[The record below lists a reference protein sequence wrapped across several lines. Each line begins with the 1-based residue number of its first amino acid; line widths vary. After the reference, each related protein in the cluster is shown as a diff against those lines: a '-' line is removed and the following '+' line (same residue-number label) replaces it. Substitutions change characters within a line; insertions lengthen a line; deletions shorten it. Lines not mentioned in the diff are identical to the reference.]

1 MRKIDEIKK
10 VTGELKQL
18 VGKEVF
24 DMDLLK
30 YMSEKDFRLL
40 QLSLKYVDL
49 TMDMIEEWDE
59 TIAKIEDVE
68 YKLDKVLA
76 KLENSVDK
84 KELKKQKKEEYVERR
99 NKKRHN

>member
-30 YMSEKDFRLL
+30 HMSEKDFRFL

-84 KELKKQKKEEYVERR
+84 KELKKQKKKEYLEREI
-99 NKKRHN
+99 KKCYN

>member
-30 YMSEKDFRLL
+30 YMSEKDFRFL

-59 TIAKIEDVE
+59 TIAKIKDVE
-68 YKLDKVLA
+68 YKLDRVLA

-84 KELKKQKKEEYVERR
+84 KELKKQKKEEYLERR
-99 NKKRHN
+99 NKNRHN

>member
-10 VTGELKQL
+10 VTDELKQL

-76 KLENSVDK
+76 KLENF
-84 KELKKQKKEEYVERR
+84 ENRFEMKQAKHD
-99 NKKRHN
+99 KKRHN